1 MKNIYEMF
9 NQWRQFLLDEN
20 LPNKE
25 IITEI
30 SEKQM
35 DLDYDEAIGF
45 VKLSLKTPES
55 ADRMINSLLLNINS
69 YLEYLEMSTDDE
81 SLFKLKKSFK
91 KNKNEP
97 ITDDDVKSL
106 IKLTEKCLKIVIKSY
121 PNKEEIIKD
130 RIKDR
135 IEGNNR

>member
-20 LPNKE
+20 LSNKE

-30 SEKQM
+30 SEKQL

-55 ADRMINSLLLNINS
+55 ADRMINSLLLNISS
-69 YLEYLEMSTDDE
+69 YLKYLEMSTDDE

-91 KNKNEP
+91 KNKNET
-97 ITDDDVKSL
+97 ISDDDVKSL
-106 IKLTEKCLKIVIKSY
+106 IKLTEKCLKIVIESY
-121 PNKEEIIKD
+121 PNKEEIIKK

-135 IEGNNR
+135 IEGINK